1 MHDYLENILLTKE
14 LIEYLCEGD
23 IELDTPKYLEKV

>member
-1 MHDYLENILLTKE
+1 MHDYLENILLTRE

-23 IELDTPKYLEKV
+23 IEQDTTNYL